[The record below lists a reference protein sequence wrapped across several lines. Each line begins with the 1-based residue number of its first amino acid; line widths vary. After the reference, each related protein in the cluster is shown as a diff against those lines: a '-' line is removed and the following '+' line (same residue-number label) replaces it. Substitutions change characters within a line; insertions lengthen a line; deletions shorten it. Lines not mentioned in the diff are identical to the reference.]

1 MTAIGEINMSMC
13 FKHLT
18 TGLATIMISSLPI
31 QASAADIQTRNAKFS
46 YPVSRTNPVGMAV
59 EKFIEIV
66 KQKSAGKINIT
77 AYPDAQLGSELQSMS
92 SAQGG
97 IIELTVVS
105 SAGAANNVKELG
117 IFDLPFLFQT
127 AEEGYAV
134 LDGPVGKELLGK
146 LPEKNLVGLCYWD
159 WGFRQVTNNKHAI
172 TRLEDFQGLKLRVLQ
187 NRIYIDTFEA
197 LGANP
202 LPLPYPETYTAL
214 ETKAIDGQESSFL
227 VTKSSG
233 YHEIQKFVTQTGHVW
248 LPSIA
253 MASKRFWDR
262 LSKSEQAILQ
272 SACDESVI
280 YHRSISNEMEK
291 QVIDDLVGA
300 GLTFTQLE
308 PAEKARI
315 VNATAAVTEKYKAEL
330 GADLVERTLAAIHAV
345 RKP

>member
-1 MTAIGEINMSMC
+1 MGTR
-13 FKHLT
+13 FKIVAS
-18 TGLATIMISSLPI
+18 GLAAAVMLGPTV
-31 QASAADIQTRNAKFS
+31 QANAADVQARSAKFS
-46 YPVSRTNPVGMAV
+46 YPVSRTNPVGMAIDH
-59 EKFIEIV
+59 FIEIV
-66 KQKSAGKINIT
+66 DQKSGGKIKIT

-134 LDGPVGKELLGK
+134 LDGSVGKELLGK
-146 LPEKNLVGLCYWD
+146 LTDKNLVGLCYWD

-172 TRLEDFQGLKLRVLQ
+172 TKLEDFEGLKLRVLQ
-187 NRIYIDTFEA
+187 NRIYIDTFKA

-214 ETKAIDGQESSFL
+214 ETGAIDGQESSFL

-233 YHEIQKFVTQTGHVW
+233 YQEIQKFATQTGHVW

-262 LSKSEQAILQ
+262 LSSDEKTILQ
-272 SACDESVI
+272 EACDASVA
-280 YHRSISNEMEK
+280 YHRKISNEMEA
-291 QVIDDLVGA
+291 QVITDLAGA
-300 GLTFTQLE
+300 GLVVNQIA
-308 PAEKARI
+308 PAERARI
-315 VNATAAVTEKYKAEL
+315 IQATAAVTEKYKAEL
-330 GADLVERTLAAIHAV
+330 GADLVERTLAIIEATRSKAQ
-345 RKP
+345 